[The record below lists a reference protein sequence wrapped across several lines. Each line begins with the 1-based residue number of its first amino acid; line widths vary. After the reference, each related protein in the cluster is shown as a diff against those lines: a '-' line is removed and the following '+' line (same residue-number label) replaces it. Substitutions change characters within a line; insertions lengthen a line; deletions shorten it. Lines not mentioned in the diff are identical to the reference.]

1 MKHPWRTILPHRGM
15 IKHMDATSVH
25 TNHNYIKQ
33 MKVTLKDIAT
43 TTGFS
48 ISTVSRALRGEGRI
62 SEEHRHRILAKAHD
76 MGYELPTGR
85 RNVPADQPPYIA
97 LITQFETGEFY
108 SSFFEGF
115 VNAALDQK
123 VQISLFSVS
132 NDYNQVD
139 TLINNLRALGYA
151 AAVIFVPELK
161 EKQYRRILHAI
172 PKDFPVISCSNI
184 NNPVLDT
191 VTFDAYRGASLVAEH
206 FHNEGYAK
214 LGMIEGPQEKPE
226 ARFRTNGF
234 VDMTKIKPGST
245 VTWSYTGDYTHE
257 SGIKAYKAFKKLT
270 EHPRAV
276 FAANDA
282 MAFGFMES
290 ARADGW
296 RFPEDIA
303 IAGYD
308 NLPLCRFHYPQL
320 TSVNTNYTLLAKNT
334 LDNLLARLGKP
345 TSHQGIVSLVPI
357 SLSIR
362 HSSMNLDRAETPT
375 PHSQQ
380 VVSQELSD

>member
-1 MKHPWRTILPHRGM
+1 
-15 IKHMDATSVH
+15 
-25 TNHNYIKQ
+25 
-33 MKVTLKDIAT
+33 MKVTLRNIADA
-43 TTGFS
+43 TGFS

-62 SEEHRHRILAKAHD
+62 SEEHRHKILAKAHD

-85 RNVPADQPPYIA
+85 RNIPTNQPPYIA
-97 LITQFETGEFY
+97 IITQFETGEFY

-115 VNAALDQK
+115 AKAAIHKKIQ
-123 VQISLFSVS
+123 VSLFSVS
-132 NDYNQVD
+132 DDYNQVD
-139 TLINNLRALGYA
+139 TLINNLRALGYS

-206 FHNEGYAK
+206 FYKQGFNR
-214 LGMIEGPQEKPE
+214 LGIIEGPQEKPE

-234 VDMTKIKPGST
+234 VDLTKHNSDSEII
-245 VTWSYTGDYTHE
+245 WSYTGDYTHE
-257 SGIKAYKAFKKLT
+257 SGIQAYQNFKTQKV
-270 EHPRAV
+270 HPRAV

-296 RFPEDIA
+296 QFPDDLA

-308 NLPLCRFHYPQL
+308 NLPFCHYHYPQL
-320 TSVNTNYTLLAKNT
+320 TSVNTNYTLLAQNT
-334 LDNLLARLGKP
+334 LDNLLSRLGRP
-345 TSHQGIVSLVPI
+345 VSHQGIVSLVPI
-357 SLSIR
+357 SLTIR
-362 HSSMNLDRAETPT
+362 HSSMIKGDSKDQKPVQRNKPVFAEKIT
-375 PHSQQ
+375 
-380 VVSQELSD
+380 D

>member
-1 MKHPWRTILPHRGM
+1 
-15 IKHMDATSVH
+15 
-25 TNHNYIKQ
+25 
-33 MKVTLKDIAT
+33 MKVTLRDIAEA
-43 TTGFS
+43 TGFS

-62 SEEHRHRILAKAHD
+62 SEEHRHQILAKAHE

-85 RNVPADQPPYIA
+85 RNIPANQLPHVAI
-97 LITQFETGEFY
+97 ITQFETGEFY
-108 SSFFEGF
+108 ASFFEGF
-115 VNAALDQK
+115 ANAAIHKK
-123 VQISLFSVS
+123 VQVSLFSVA

-139 TLINNLRALGYA
+139 TLTNNLRALGYS

-191 VTFDAYRGASLVAEH
+191 VTFDAYRGASLIAEH
-206 FHNEGYAK
+206 FKLQGYTR

-234 VDMTKIKPGST
+234 SDMTKNNPDAEIVWT
-245 VTWSYTGDYTHE
+245 YAGDYTHE
-257 SGIKAYKAFKKLT
+257 SGIKAYEDFKKQR
-270 EHPRAV
+270 EQPRAV

-296 RFPEDIA
+296 RFPEDLA

-334 LDNLLARLGKP
+334 LDNLLARLGK
-345 TSHQGIVSLVPI
+345 TVSHQGIVSLVPI
-357 SLSIR
+357 SLSVR
-362 HSSMNLDRAETPT
+362 LSSMNSQKQVTPSVQDSR
-375 PHSQQ
+375 PAAAS
-380 VVSQELSD
+380 VPD